1 MDAPKLEPRASGW
14 EAQTLPLSY
23 NAQNPLIRIGWQ
35 KTVFRTKVAVP
46 WLTIAQKAT
55 DLDPF
60 GRDFASLLS
69 IEDAIFDL
77 GADLQLFGLAVEVA
91 EVEEDLLLV
100 GQRLDE
106 AEAEKWNK
114 CWRKAGQ
121 NKSKINVSVRL
132 LSYLN
137 GFD

>member
-1 MDAPKLEPRASGW
+1 MGAPKLEPRASGW

-35 KTVFRTKVAVP
+35 KTVFRTNVAVP

-77 GADLQLFGLAVEVA
+77 GSDLQLFGLAVEVA

-114 CWRKAGQ
+114 CWRKVGQ

>member
-1 MDAPKLEPRASGW
+1 MDAPKLEPRASRW
-14 EAQTLPLSY
+14 EAQMLPLSY
-23 NAQNPLIRIGWQ
+23 NAKNPLIRIGWQ
-35 KTVFRTKVAVP
+35 KTVFRTNVAMP

-106 AEAEKWNK
+106 AEAEKWNN